1 MMKPRFLVVF
11 VIFVLAASLWGQ
23 VVEVKEQE
31 EEPYMLTTDEG
42 AGQVRGLSRGSHKK
56 PDRFTIRYIH
66 VSPGPSG
73 RIEGLSTDS
82 VLEQNLVNEFNFPSI
97 SILLSVAAK
106 VITDYSSQ
114 GSGKVGDKLKTMTE
128 LRQMNL
134 NVRLAGLDANRN
146 IITQLEKPL
155 SSDFVNMA
163 YFIREFG
170 REPLLTLG
178 INPSESSYSPGQSQ
192 AAKMLDAMMVSRD
205 MGNFLEFSNFLNLG
219 QIASFLNPLGTL
231 VSGVTAIFRIFS
243 PTQNLPNQISYMSSP
258 NEFGWIW
265 REQEGFGIEGIHQC
279 MALLRTHKTIKSIL
293 VHVELI
299 TDWKKFGAWIKKI
312 DYIVPVV
319 QYE

>member
-1 MMKPRFLVVF
+1 MRPRFMVFLIMLVLF
-11 VIFVLAASLWGQ
+11 APLWGQ
-23 VVEVKEQE
+23 VVEVEEQE
-31 EEPYMLTTDEG
+31 EEPFILTTDEQG
-42 AGQVRGLSRGSHKK
+42 KQVRGLSRGSHKK
-56 PDRFTIRYIH
+56 PDRFTIRYIN

-73 RIEGLSTDS
+73 RIEGLSSDS
-82 VLEQNLVNEFNFPSI
+82 VMEQNLVNEFNFPSI
-97 SILLSVAAK
+97 SIMVSVAAK
-106 VITDYSSQ
+106 VITKYTNQS
-114 GSGKVGDKLKTMTE
+114 SGKVGDKLKVMTE

-134 NVRLAGLDANRN
+134 NIRLSGLDANRN
-146 IITQLEKPL
+146 VISQLEGPL
-155 SSDFVNMA
+155 SLELVNSDYFV
-163 YFIREFG
+163 REFG

-192 AAKMLDAMMVSRD
+192 SAKMLDAMMVSRD

-243 PTQNLPNQISYMSSP
+243 PTKNLPNQISYLTSP
-258 NEFGWIW
+258 TEFGWIW

-279 MALLRTHKTIKSIL
+279 MALMRTHKSIKNIL
-293 VHVELI
+293 VRVELI